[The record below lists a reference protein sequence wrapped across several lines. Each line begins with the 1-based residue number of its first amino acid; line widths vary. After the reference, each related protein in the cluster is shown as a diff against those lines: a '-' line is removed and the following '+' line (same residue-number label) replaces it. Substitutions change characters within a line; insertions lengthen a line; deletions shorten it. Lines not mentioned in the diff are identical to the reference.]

1 MRISLIV
8 AMDRKR
14 LIGSEAGLPWRL
26 PADLKRFRKFTVGKP
41 IVMGRK
47 TFDSIG
53 RPLPDRT
60 NIVVTRQEGFAAPGC
75 VVARSFEEAL
85 TIAEADAKARGADE
99 VMVIGGADL
108 FRQALPVADRVYL
121 TIVEGEFGG
130 NTFFPT
136 EPEFHGRVVYHEIA
150 SADAK
155 NPHAQRFV
163 VMDRAADGVPMSAL
177 LSLGFAWGQ

>member
-14 LIGSEAGLPWRL
+14 LIGSAAGLPWHL
-26 PADLKRFRKFTVGKP
+26 PADLKRFRKLTVGKP

-47 TFDSIG
+47 TFDPIG

-75 VVARSFEEAL
+75 VIARSLEEAL
-85 TIAEADAKARGADE
+85 ALAEADAKARGVDE
-99 VMVIGGADL
+99 IMVIGGAEL
-108 FRQALPVADRVYL
+108 FRQALPVVDRVYL
-121 TIVEGEFGG
+121 TIVEGSFSG

-136 EPEFHGRVVYHEIA
+136 EPEFRGVIVHDEAVPD
-150 SADAK
+150 DAK

-163 VMDRAADGVPMSAL
+163 ILDRAAEGVTVTKL
-177 LSLGFAWGQ
+177 LGAPI